1 MTEPLTAASLA
12 EAPSDALL
20 VIAPP
25 GTGKTELL
33 ARRAAVLIE
42 RLEPHQKILAL
53 TFSNKAKRN
62 LGARLQ
68 RELGT
73 IRFRRYMRVRNFHGH
88 AAEILRSHGRTLGL
102 DPAFAMPDARTL
114 TRVLETEV
122 GNDWTAREVIARALR
137 EAKQGA
143 RDDFEVA
150 ELLERVDLRAA
161 GLERGRVAAGILHY
175 DDLLRHAQRLLHVDA
190 IAELYQ
196 RHYGAVLVDEF
207 QDLSMQQLD
216 LAIRSC
222 TARRTFVGDP
232 LQGIYTWAGAEP
244 TQVEATLR
252 QMCGSPYALTV
263 SYRSSPAVLDVVNA
277 AAEELGGEQLAAA
290 DPSAWR
296 DGGVSCAVEFDSTT
310 EEAEAIVEVCERI
323 LAQDPETS
331 VGVIVR
337 AAWRRKE
344 LEDALDNAHGL
355 PRYRW
360 DLAID
365 DTVLAERLRDAF
377 RTLPTTCT
385 VEHLRHKV
393 LALIDPADVDTYQQA
408 VEALEMLEELAGPTG
423 AASKAL
429 DQLTIRADDR
439 PIEPGVHL
447 LNAHTGKGQQFDWV
461 IIVGLDDGHIPSFQ
475 ATDSE
480 ALAEE
485 QRVLLVMLSRA
496 RHGLILTRAQQ
507 HLSKVGRPYPK
518 SPSRWWRLVADACST
533 PWSELRHYLAGTQ

>member
-12 EAPSDALL
+12 ATPGDALL

-68 RELGT
+68 RELGA
-73 IRFRRYMRVRNFHGH
+73 IRFRRYIRVRNFHGH

-114 TRVLETEV
+114 TRALETEV
-122 GNDWTAREVIARALR
+122 GNDWPAREAIARALR
-137 EAKQGA
+137 EAKRGPL
-143 RDDFEVA
+143 DDAEVA
-150 ELLERVDLRAA
+150 ALLDDIDLRAA
-161 GLERGRVAAGILHY
+161 NLERGRVAAGILHY

-190 IAELYQ
+190 IAELYE

-216 LAIRSC
+216 LATRSC
-222 TARRTFVGDP
+222 TASRTFVGDP
-232 LQGIYTWAGAEP
+232 LQGIFTWAGAQPAE
-244 TQVEATLR
+244 VEATLR
-252 QMCGSPYALTV
+252 QMCGSPHALTV
-263 SYRSSPAVLDVVNA
+263 SYRSSPAVLAVVNA

-296 DGGVSCAVEFDSTT
+296 VGGAACAVEFDSTT
-310 EEAEAIVEVCERI
+310 EEAEAIVEICESI
-323 LAQDPETS
+323 LAQDPDVS
-331 VGVIVR
+331 IGVIVR
-337 AAWRRKE
+337 ASWRRKE
-344 LEDALDNAHGL
+344 LDDALDNAHGL

-365 DTVLAERLRDAF
+365 DSVLAERLRDAF
-377 RTLPTTCT
+377 RALPATST
-385 VEHLRHKV
+385 VEELRDRV

-408 VEALEMLEELAGPTG
+408 VEALEMLEELAGPAG
-423 AASKAL
+423 PASKAL

-461 IIVGLDDGHIPSFQ
+461 IVIGLDEGHIPYYL
-475 ATDSE
+475 ATDNE
-480 ALAEE
+480 AVAEE

-496 RHGLILTRAQQ
+496 RHGLILTRAQL
-507 HLSKVGRPYPK
+507 HVSKAGKPYPR
-518 SPSRWWRLVADACST
+518 SPSRWWRLVADPCDT
-533 PWSELRHYLAGTQ
+533 PWSELRQHLAGAE